1 MATMDHRED
10 AEEVGREL
18 RLPLNSRRLTGA
30 TTKRIGR
37 AMDVP
42 TTASAVDVLQ
52 MIEAKLTEEG
62 RDPRN
67 VQVLLSGTQPGQ
79 EITLEDETGTILEI
93 PQDEETTAEVE
104 GGAGTGTGSDT
115 GSEPGHVEEGALE
128 TLRSDLAEAQEQTE
142 ALQEEVK
149 QLQNQLG
156 KEKNKYKSLWKVYCQ
171 STVEFDVY
179 VSEKDN
185 EIEILTRRIAERAA
199 DTGYPAPRDRTKSR
213 ASSPDS
219 TASDRSPGPVPVT
232 TTGSRGSGVRKGK
245 APPVDSFHGDSRS
258 IKLDE

>member
-1 MATMDHRED
+1 MDHRED

-93 PQDEETTAEVE
+93 PQDEETTAEVQ
-104 GGAGTGTGSDT
+104 GGAGTGTGSVT

-142 ALQEEVK
+142 ALQEEAK
-149 QLQNQLG
+149 QLQDQLG
-156 KEKNKYKSLWKVYCQ
+156 KEKISINHYGKCIVKVLLSLMCMYLKK
-171 STVEFDVY
+171 TM
-179 VSEKDN
+179 
-185 EIEILTRRIAERAA
+185 
-199 DTGYPAPRDRTKSR
+199 
-213 ASSPDS
+213 
-219 TASDRSPGPVPVT
+219 
-232 TTGSRGSGVRKGK
+232 
-245 APPVDSFHGDSRS
+245 
-258 IKLDE
+258 KLKF